1 MGLIE
6 MQHFLKTMSCNHLG
20 ENLTDVGT
28 HFINTDVPYNSI
40 RMDSYQVTDGTLLLL
55 HSSFTK

>member
-6 MQHFLKTMSCNHLG
+6 TQHFLKTMSCNHLG
-20 ENLTDVGT
+20 ENPTDVGT
-28 HFINTDVPYNSI
+28 HFINTDVPCNSL

-55 HSSFTK
+55 QIFTK